1 MPRKSFRTTR
11 VCVGGCVRGHAVG
24 QLNFEVQSQYEIIRH
39 RMCTC
44 VHTVRHT
51 SAYVLSCKCVCV
63 CVKVDYLQVYVS
75 MRAFMIALS
84 LWQSRLLTQV
94 CVCVCVCA
102 CGYHTHTYSG
112 NYTCMWVVNK
122 I

>member
-11 VCVGGCVRGHAVG
+11 VCVCGCVRGHAVG

-63 CVKVDYLQVYVS
+63 CVKVDYLQVYIS

-84 LWQSRLLTQV
+84 LWQSRLLTEV
-94 CVCVCVCA
+94 CVCVCVLV
-102 CGYHTHTYSG
+102 GITRTHTQAITLVCG
-112 NYTCMWVVNK
+112 L
-122 I
+122 